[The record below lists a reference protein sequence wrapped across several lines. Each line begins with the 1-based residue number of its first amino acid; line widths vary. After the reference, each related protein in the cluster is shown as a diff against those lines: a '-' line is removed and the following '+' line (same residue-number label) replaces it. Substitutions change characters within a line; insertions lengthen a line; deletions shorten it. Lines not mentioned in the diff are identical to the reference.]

1 MSLLTEHEVAL
12 RLGFFF
18 GIFVIMAAWELVQP
32 RRQLRVAKSLRWR
45 SNLIL
50 VFLNSLIL
58 RLLFPAAAVGVAA
71 YVDAQGWGLMNIL
84 AVPAFVA
91 ILLSFV
97 LLDCV
102 IYWQHVLFHRLP
114 LLWRIHRIHH
124 VDLDYDV
131 TTGLRFHP
139 LEVVLSML
147 IKFTAIAL
155 LGAPVEAVILFEVV
169 LNGAAM
175 FNHGNVSLP
184 PTLDRTLRRL
194 LVTPDMHRVHHSV
207 EPDETNSN
215 YGFCLPWWDRL
226 FRTYRD
232 QPRAG
237 HDAMII
243 GLNRF
248 RDISQTASLSGI
260 LSLPFYSVAKPADN
274 RPERK
279 HE

>member
-1 MSLLTEHEVAL
+1 MRLLTEHEVAL

-18 GIFVIMAAWELVQP
+18 GILVVMAVWEVVQP
-32 RRQLRVAKSLRWR
+32 RRQLRVVKLLRWR
-45 SNLIL
+45 SNLAL
-50 VFLNSLIL
+50 VLLNSLIL

-71 YVDAQGWGLMNIL
+71 YAGTQGWGLMNVL

-102 IYWQHVLFHRLP
+102 IYWQHVMFHRLP
-114 LLWRIHRIHH
+114 LLWRIHRVHH

-147 IKFTAIAL
+147 IKFAAIAL

-184 PTLDRTLRRL
+184 PSLDRYLRWV

-226 FRTYRD
+226 FRSYRD

-237 HDAMII
+237 HDAMTI
-243 GLNRF
+243 GLNAF
-248 RDISQTASLSGI
+248 REIPQTTSLSGI
-260 LSLPFYSVAKPADN
+260 LLLPFGSSRKSSLQ
-274 RPERK
+274 RPGDQ